1 MSLIHLT
8 AWDLA
13 LAAALVVALGM
24 LSVPMRLGLA
34 RPLLIAAA
42 RAAIQLY
49 LIGLVLNALF
59 GAVRWYWVA
68 LTALIMLAAAGYEV
82 YARQQKPFAGW
93 FGVAIGP
100 LSLFVS
106 SFAIVVL
113 TLTVVVAPTPWYHPQ
128 YAIPVLGM
136 LLGNTMTG
144 VALALDRLTDGMRR
158 DCAGIEGRLLLGQT
172 ARQATLTH
180 RQAAW
185 RAALVPTLNAMATA
199 GIVSLPGMM
208 TGQILA
214 GSPPV
219 EAAKYQWLILLLI
232 VAGTGFGV
240 MIAVEWGCRRLFD
253 DRQRLRLERLR
264 TDRNGVSAGKPH

>member
-13 LAAALVVALGM
+13 LAAALVVALGV

-113 TLTVVVAPTPWYHPQ
+113 TDRKSVV
-128 YAIPVLGM
+128 
-136 LLGNTMTG
+136 
-144 VALALDRLTDGMRR
+144 
-158 DCAGIEGRLLLGQT
+158 
-172 ARQATLTH
+172 
-180 RQAAW
+180 
-185 RAALVPTLNAMATA
+185 
-199 GIVSLPGMM
+199 
-208 TGQILA
+208 
-214 GSPPV
+214 
-219 EAAKYQWLILLLI
+219 
-232 VAGTGFGV
+232 
-240 MIAVEWGCRRLFD
+240 
-253 DRQRLRLERLR
+253 
-264 TDRNGVSAGKPH
+264 